1 MASVLVLNGPNLN
14 VLGTREPEI
23 YGRTTLQDIETMCV
37 DEGMRLGLEVE
48 TFQSNHEGAMV
59 ECIQKAAQRVSGI
72 VINAAAYSHTS
83 IALYDALKFANV
95 PVYEVHLS
103 QIYRRESFRHHS
115 MISPLAEAVIC
126 GLGVYG
132 YLAAI
137 QAIARQQA

>member
-83 IALYDALKFANV
+83 IALYDALKFANL

-137 QAIARQQA
+137 QAISRQQA